1 MISLTGKIEHF
12 ARMAKVLLSLNVNEG
27 TYLEIGA
34 HKGRSISAM
43 SNVLL
48 SKVEKLHTIGYDLFD
63 QEPNDFHKTIEDNGK
78 GAGNYEKCNRNL
90 SKILK
95 RNDNFSYELIKGFT
109 TDTLVE
115 QSVEWAFIDGGHSY
129 ETVKHDH
136 EKLKNSKVIVFDDA
150 DLYGVN
156 QYLWSIKDDYK
167 LYDLPSTKLGMNR
180 QVVIVNDIE
189 NFNFDTAEMQDFG
202 GMSPENWQPIR

>member
-1 MISLTGKIEHF
+1 MINLTGKLEHF
-12 ARMAKVLLSLNVNEG
+12 ARMAKVILSLNVNEG
-27 TYLEIGA
+27 IYLEIGA

-48 SKVEKLHTIGYDLFD
+48 SKLEKLHTIGYDLFE
-63 QEPNDFHKTIEDNGK
+63 QESNSFHKTVEDNGK
-78 GAGNYEKCNRNL
+78 GAGNFEKCNRNL

-95 RNDNFSYELIKGFT
+95 RHSNFSYELIKGFT

-115 QSVEWAFIDGGHSY
+115 QTVDWAFIDGGHSY

-136 EKLKNSKVIVFDDA
+136 LKLKNSKVIIFDDA

-156 QYLWSIKDDYK
+156 QYLWEIKDQYT
-167 LYDLPSTKLGMNR
+167 LYDLPSTKFGMNR
-180 QVVIVNDIE
+180 QTVIINDIE
-189 NFNFDTAEMQDFG
+189 NFSFDTAEMTDFG
-202 GMSPENWQPIR
+202 GMPPNQWKPIR